1 MLAFLIDGPE
11 RVAMGCRSH
20 EEYGTMTLRISRRRA
35 ITGGLSTGGIVA
47 AGATAAVA
55 APAVA
60 DGSPIVK
67 WRLTSSFP
75 KSLDTIFGAGEV
87 FARTV
92 AEITDNRFQIQI
104 FAPGEIV
111 PGLQALDAVANGTVE
126 CCHTSSYYYWGKDP
140 TFAFGTAVPFG
151 LNCRMQNAWMYEG
164 GGIDLL
170 NDFYKRFRVVGFP
183 MGNTGAQ
190 MGGWYRKEI
199 RTVEDFHGLKMRIGG
214 FGGAVIARLGA
225 QAVQLPGPEIYGAL
239 EKGALDAVEWV
250 GPFDDEKLRFQDVAK
265 YYYYPGWWEGQAML
279 HLFVT
284 LDTWNAL
291 PKAYQAA
298 IKAAASHANTVMT
311 ARYDMLNAGALRRL
325 VKSGAEL
332 RTFPVETLDACFK
345 AATTV
350 FDETAAKNA
359 DFKRVYEAMKAIRA
373 ENYMWFQVAEA
384 TNDTFMMLQSR
395 KGLL

>member
-1 MLAFLIDGPE
+1 ME
-11 RVAMGCRSH
+11 R
-20 EEYGTMTLRISRRRA
+20 LNRRTA
-35 ITGGLSTGGIVA
+35 IKA
-47 AGATAAVA
+47 AIAATAAGSAALA
-55 APAVA
+55 APALA
-60 DGSPIVK
+60 ATTPPIK

-75 KSLDTIFGAGEV
+75 KSLDTIFGASEV
-87 FARTV
+87 FAKTV
-92 AEITDNRFQIQI
+92 AEITDNQFLIQV

-111 PGLQALDAVANGTVE
+111 PGLQALDAVSNATVD

-170 NDFYKRFRVVGFP
+170 NDFYRRYGVLGLP
-183 MGNTGAQ
+183 AGNTGAQ

-199 RTVEDFHGLKMRIGG
+199 KTVDDFRSLKMRIGG
-214 FGGAVIARLGA
+214 FGGAVLARLGA
-225 QAVQLPGPEIYGAL
+225 QPVQLPGAEVYGAL
-239 EKGALDAVEWV
+239 EKGALDAAEWV
-250 GPFDDEKLRFQDVAK
+250 GPYDDEKLRFQDVAK

-279 HLFVT
+279 HVFIN
-284 LDTWNAL
+284 LDRWNAL
-291 PKAYQAA
+291 PKPYQAA
-298 IKAAASHANTVMT
+298 VKAAACHANTVMT

-332 RTFPVETLDACFK
+332 RTFPIETLEACF
-345 AATTV
+345 AAANAV

-359 DFKRVYEAMKAIRA
+359 DFKRVYGIMKTIRA
-373 ENYMWFQVAEA
+373 DNYMWFQVAEA

-395 KGLL
+395 KAGL